1 MRCLGMKRFEIIL
14 QLRLEGSALA
24 VIGSGA
30 AMAVLLCAGYGFPAD
45 TWLKVFLA
53 FMAVQFLGSAFSA
66 VLVCRKN
73 VLYIGKTY

>member
-1 MRCLGMKRFEIIL
+1 
-14 QLRLEGSALA
+14 
-24 VIGSGA
+24 
-30 AMAVLLCAGYGFPAD
+30 MAVLLCAGYGFPAD

-66 VLVCRKN
+66 ILVCRKN